1 MPSIRDAALV
11 AGVSA
16 DLMVRTRMLRPRR
29 ARIAIGAG
37 LLAGGA
43 ILALAHLAGADVRA
57 LTGNQAGL
65 LASLAPAQSEAGAHV
80 AAPSAHP

>member
-16 DLMVRTRMLRPRR
+16 ELMVRTRMFQPRP

-37 LLAGGA
+37 LVTAGA
-43 ILALAHLAGADVRA
+43 VLALAHLAGADVRA
-57 LTGNQAGL
+57 LSGNQVGL
-65 LASLAPAQSEAGAHV
+65 LATLVPGSSEAGAHV
-80 AAPSAHP
+80 AAPAAQT

>member
-16 DLMVRTRMLRPRR
+16 ELMVRTRMLRPLP

-37 LLAGGA
+37 LLTAGA
-43 ILALAHLAGADVRA
+43 VLAVAHLAGADVRA
-57 LTGNQAGL
+57 LTGNQTVL
-65 LASLAPAQSEAGAHV
+65 LSTLVSRRSETGAHV
-80 AAPSAHP
+80 AAPAAQP

>member
-16 DLMVRTRMLRPRR
+16 ELMVRTRMLRPLP

-37 LLAGGA
+37 LVTAAAVLAV
-43 ILALAHLAGADVRA
+43 AHLAGADVRA
-57 LTGNQAGL
+57 LGNQAGL
-65 LASLAPAQSEAGAHV
+65 LSTLVSRGSETGAHV
-80 AAPSAHP
+80 AAPAAQP